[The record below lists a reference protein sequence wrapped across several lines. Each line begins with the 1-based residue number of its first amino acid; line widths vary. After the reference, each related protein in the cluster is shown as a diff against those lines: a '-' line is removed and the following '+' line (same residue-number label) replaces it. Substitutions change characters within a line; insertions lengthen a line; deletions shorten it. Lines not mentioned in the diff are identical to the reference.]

1 MLVQRVERRGRF
13 VEQQH
18 LPRLARPQLRQ
29 HPRQVHALAFAAGQR
44 QVAAPGQMAGVGRRQ
59 GLGDDLHIALAAAG
73 MGQPTEADHRLHRK
87 GEAQRRTL
95 RQHRQALRASDARPV
110 VEAALVE
117 QHQPFGRLQF
127 ATESAKQGA
136 LASAVGAEYAEHLA
150 RPQLQLEAFQ
160 YSLSATADGQVLHA
174 QHQARPRNSR

>member
-1 MLVQRVERRGRF
+1 
-13 VEQQH
+13 
-18 LPRLARPQLRQ
+18 
-29 HPRQVHALAFAAGQR
+29 
-44 QVAAPGQMAGVGRRQ
+44 MAGVGRRQ